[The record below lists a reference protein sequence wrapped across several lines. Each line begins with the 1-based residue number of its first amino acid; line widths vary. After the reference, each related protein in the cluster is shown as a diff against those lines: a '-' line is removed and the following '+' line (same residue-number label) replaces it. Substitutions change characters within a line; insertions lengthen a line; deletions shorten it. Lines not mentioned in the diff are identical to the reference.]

1 VEFQQGSES
10 GVAGRWL
17 FRPDGEPSRARAVLA
32 ATAAALLA
40 AALVWWLGSL
50 TGLAGPGALLL
61 AALLTAAVVHVAVF
75 SPVVSDLSRRLGSV
89 EVEIADTVQRLR
101 VAKAAQPASALTDEV
116 TLLPSRRVVT
126 SSILEHMAHAERYG
140 NPLSVAYVEINDFER
155 LHSEFGTG
163 VADQALKAV
172 ADAFAD
178 TLRMPDKAG
187 RCDGHTFLVVLP
199 HTALKDANA
208 IAERLRRNVAGRSV
222 HHAGQ
227 EMKLAI
233 AIGATQFRKGD
244 DLEKLLERARQAV
257 HARPA
262 APRKRAPAKTP
273 RTTKARQTGS
283 A

>member
-1 VEFQQGSES
+1 MASQQGSES
-10 GVAGRWL
+10 GATGRWL
-17 FRPDGEPSRARAVLA
+17 YRPDGEPSRLRMALAVA
-32 ATAAALLA
+32 VAALVA
-40 AALVWWLGSL
+40 AALVWWLGTLS
-50 TGLAGPGALLL
+50 GLSGGGALLL
-61 AALLTAAVVHVAVF
+61 AALLAAALIYVAVLT
-75 SPVVSDLSRRLGSV
+75 PLVTDLSRRLGSV
-89 EVEIADTVQRLR
+89 EYEIADTVQRLR
-101 VAKAAQPASALTDEV
+101 VAKAAQPASTLTDEV

-140 NPLSVAYVEINDFER
+140 NPLSIAYVELNDFER
-155 LHSEFGTG
+155 LHSDFGTG
-163 VADQALKAV
+163 VTDQALKTV

-199 HTALKDANA
+199 HTTLKDANA

-227 EMKLAI
+227 DLKLAV

-244 DLEKLLERARQAV
+244 DLEKLLERAREAV

-262 APRKRAPAKTP
+262 APRKRTPAKAARP
-273 RTTKARQTGS
+273 AKAR
-283 A
+283 

>member
-1 VEFQQGSES
+1 MESQQGSER
-10 GVAGRWL
+10 GATGRWL
-17 FRPDGEPSRARAVLA
+17 YRPDGEPSRVRMALA
-32 ATAAALLA
+32 AVAAALVA
-40 AALVWWLGSL
+40 AALVWWLGRL
-50 TGLAGPGALLL
+50 TGFAGGGALLV
-61 AALLTAAVVHVAVF
+61 AALLAAALIHVAVLT
-75 SPVVSDLSRRLGSV
+75 PLVTDLSRRLGSV
-89 EVEIADTVQRLR
+89 EYEIADTVQRLR

-140 NPLSVAYVEINDFER
+140 NPLSVAYVELNDFER

-199 HTALKDANA
+199 HTTLKDANA

-227 EMKLAI
+227 DLKLAV

-244 DLEKLLERARQAV
+244 DLEKLLERAREAV

-262 APRKRAPAKTP
+262 APRKRIPVKVARPAK
-273 RTTKARQTGS
+273 AR
-283 A
+283 

>member
-1 VEFQQGSES
+1 VASQQGSES
-10 GVAGRWL
+10 GATGRWL
-17 FRPDGEPSRARAVLA
+17 YQPDGEPSRLRMALAVA
-32 ATAAALLA
+32 VAALVA
-40 AALVWWLGSL
+40 AALVWWLGTLS
-50 TGLAGPGALLL
+50 GLSGGGALLL
-61 AALLTAAVVHVAVF
+61 AALLAAALIYVAVLT
-75 SPVVSDLSRRLGSV
+75 PLVTDLSRRLGSV
-89 EVEIADTVQRLR
+89 EYEIADTVQRLR
-101 VAKAAQPASALTDEV
+101 VAKAAQPASTLTDEV

-140 NPLSVAYVEINDFER
+140 NPLSVAYVELNDFER

-163 VADQALKAV
+163 VTDQALKTV

-199 HTALKDANA
+199 HTTLKDANA

-227 EMKLAI
+227 DLKLAV

-244 DLEKLLERARQAV
+244 DLEKLLERAREAV

-262 APRKRAPAKTP
+262 APRKRTPAKAARP
-273 RTTKARQTGS
+273 AKAR
-283 A
+283 